1 MSTEEGDKKLSKK
14 ELNKLARKEK
24 RKDGGEATATVKV
37 GEVTFTVLVPKN
49 IQFHPFLSRTVDLLE
64 TAGKFVVKFVAHND
78 SQLGNQSALYNSN
91 EEAIVGDVNIARF
104 LVRYGLLS
112 NLYGNGD
119 AWDSSQIDSW
129 LEFYFVHQSNPSA
142 ILTFLEEYLVS
153 KTFLVGHVLSL
164 ADVAVF
170 QLLRR
175 QLKVIDVN
183 FNNIHRYL
191 NLVAGNLPAEA
202 LAPLTVTFQ
211 PQNVKQTS
219 SSSSA
224 GDSSNTKSTKAAGNA
239 TTSATVAATTE
250 ETEEEAGA
258 GGSCPPLEGAVEGG
272 VVTRFPPEP
281 SGYLHIGH
289 AKAIL
294 LNQYYAQ
301 RYKGKLLIRF
311 DDTNP
316 VKEKEEFEQNILRD
330 IQALDVQYDRVSII
344 CYK

>member
-1 MSTEEGDKKLSKK
+1 M
-14 ELNKLARKEK
+14 A
-24 RKDGGEATATVKV
+24 
-37 GEVTFTVLVPKN
+37 
-49 IQFHPFLSRTVDLLE
+49 
-64 TAGKFVVKFVAHND
+64 
-78 SQLGNQSALYNSN
+78 
-91 EEAIVGDVNIARF
+91 
-104 LVRYGLLS
+104 
-112 NLYGNGD
+112 
-119 AWDSSQIDSW
+119 
-129 LEFYFVHQSNPSA
+129 
-142 ILTFLEEYLVS
+142 
-153 KTFLVGHVLSL
+153 
-164 ADVAVF
+164 
-170 QLLRR
+170 
-175 QLKVIDVN
+175 
-183 FNNIHRYL
+183 
-191 NLVAGNLPAEA
+191 
-202 LAPLTVTFQ
+202 TFQ

-224 GDSSNTKSTKAAGNA
+224 GDISNTKSTKAAGNA